1 MEMFE
6 MGMPHAM
13 AMFAAQE
20 AEKKKDYSKEATF
33 LNDVLHPES
42 VYEPFTF
49 TAMKATTKYLA
60 QWIEVTT
67 LYST

>member
-1 MEMFE
+1 
-6 MGMPHAM
+6 
-13 AMFAAQE
+13 
-20 AEKKKDYSKEATF
+20 

-49 TAMKATTKYLA
+49 TAMKATTKYLS